1 MSPKHPPRHYFCGFC
16 LWIIVAKISLLNLE
30 FCWINFAGLTSSYKQ
45 MITKAT
51 SHPVDQA
58 KTLNL
63 NNLP

>member
-1 MSPKHPPRHYFCGFC
+1 
-16 LWIIVAKISLLNLE
+16 
-30 FCWINFAGLTSSYKQ
+30 

-63 NNLP
+63 NNLPWLFSLNPCHQFHNIWFKIVLIW